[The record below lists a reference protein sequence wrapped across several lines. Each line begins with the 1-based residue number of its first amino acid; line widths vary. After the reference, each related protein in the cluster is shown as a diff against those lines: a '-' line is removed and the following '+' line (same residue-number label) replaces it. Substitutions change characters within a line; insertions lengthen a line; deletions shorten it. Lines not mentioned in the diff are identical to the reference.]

1 LKLSIANTVLVF
13 VVVPL
18 AIIVVITG
26 LSLAGGS
33 RRRAKRYRPG
43 RPYDFAPIWFL
54 SSPDQVGS
62 PDPVLQPQGSSAVAG
77 SGRTAAIE
85 SGEVQVRPNPVPQGA
100 TGGAS
105 DRW

>member
-1 LKLSIANTVLVF
+1 MFLF
-13 VVVPL
+13 VVLPL
-18 AIIVVITG
+18 LIVGVITA
-26 LSLAGGS
+26 LSLVGGS
-33 RRRAKRYRPG
+33 SRRTRRYRPG